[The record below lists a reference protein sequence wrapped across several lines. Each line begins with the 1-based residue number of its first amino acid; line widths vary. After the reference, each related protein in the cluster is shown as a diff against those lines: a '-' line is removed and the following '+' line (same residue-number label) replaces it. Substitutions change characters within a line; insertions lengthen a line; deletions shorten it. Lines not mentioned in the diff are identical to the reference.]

1 MDTPIVFTVS
11 EALQGFLYLCGAL
24 ITVSSV
30 MTVIMRF
37 LDWKNKPNQR
47 QNERLDAAE
56 KRLDGIDK
64 KFQQYDNFF
73 LTDKERLDDI
83 DKANKVTQRAILA
96 LLSHAINGND
106 VDSLHRAKHELEDYL
121 TQK

>member
-30 MTVIMRF
+30 LTVMMKF
-37 LDWKNKPNQR
+37 FDWKNRPNQR
-47 QNERLDAAE
+47 QDERIAATE
-56 KRLDGIDK
+56 KRLLEHEEKLKLYEEFFMRDK
-64 KFQQYDNFF
+64 A
-73 LTDKERLDDI
+73 RLDDI
-83 DKANKVTQRAILA
+83 DKSNKVTQRALLA

-106 VDSLHRAKHELEDYL
+106 VDALHKAKDELQDYL

>member
-30 MTVIMRF
+30 LTVLMRF
-37 LDWKNKPNQR
+37 FDWKNRPNQR

-64 KFQQYDNFF
+64 KFQQYDTFF

>member
-30 MTVIMRF
+30 LTVLMRF
-37 LDWKNKPNQR
+37 FDWKNRPNQR

-64 KFQQYDNFF
+64 KFQQYDSFF

>member
-30 MTVIMRF
+30 LTVLMKF
-37 LDWKNKPNQR
+37 FDWKNRPNQR

-56 KRLDGIDK
+56 KRLDDVEK
-64 KFQQYDNFF
+64 RFQQYDNFF
-73 LTDKERLDDI
+73 LSDKARLDDI
-83 DKANKVTQRAILA
+83 DKANKVTQRALLA

-106 VDSLHRAKHELEDYL
+106 VDALHKAKDELQDYL

>member
-1 MDTPIVFTVS
+1 MDTEIVFTMNQ
-11 EALQGFLYLCGAL
+11 ALQGFLYLCGAL

-30 MTVIMRF
+30 LTVLMKF
-37 LDWKNKPNQR
+37 FDWKNRPNQR

>member
-1 MDTPIVFTVS
+1 MNTPIVFTIS

-30 MTVIMRF
+30 ATVVMKF

-47 QNERLDAAE
+47 QNERIEAAE
-56 KRLDGIDK
+56 KRLDDVEK
-64 KFQQYDNFF
+64 RFQQYDAFF
-73 LTDKERLDDI
+73 LSDKARLDDI
-83 DKANKVTQRAILA
+83 DRSNKVTQRAILA

-106 VDSLHRAKHELEDYL
+106 IDSLHRAKHELEDYL

>member
-1 MDTPIVFTVS
+1 MDTPIMFTLSDAV
-11 EALQGFLYLCGAL
+11 QGFLFMCGAL
-24 ITVSSV
+24 ITISSV
-30 MTVIMRF
+30 TTVILKF
-37 LDWKNKPNQR
+37 FDWKNRPNQR

-64 KFQQYDNFF
+64 KFQQYDSFF

-106 VDSLHRAKHELEDYL
+106 VDSLLRAKHELEDYL

>member
-30 MTVIMRF
+30 ATVLMKF
-37 LDWKNKPNQR
+37 FDWKNRPNQR

>member
-11 EALQGFLYLCGAL
+11 EALQAFLYLCGAL

-30 MTVIMRF
+30 ATVLMKF
-37 LDWKNKPNQR
+37 FEWKNRPNQR
-47 QNERLDAAE
+47 QDERIAATE
-56 KRLDGIDK
+56 KRLLEHEEKLKLYEDFFMRDK
-64 KFQQYDNFF
+64 A
-73 LTDKERLDDI
+73 RLDDI
-83 DKANKVTQRAILA
+83 DKSNKVTQRAILA

>member
-30 MTVIMRF
+30 ATVLMKF
-37 LDWKNKPNQR
+37 FEWKNRPNQR
-47 QNERLDAAE
+47 QDERIAAAE
-56 KRLDGIDK
+56 KRLLAHEEKLKLYEDFFMRDK
-64 KFQQYDNFF
+64 A
-73 LTDKERLDDI
+73 RLDDI
-83 DKANKVTQRAILA
+83 DKSNKVTQRALLA

-106 VDSLHRAKHELEDYL
+106 VDALHKAKDELQDYL